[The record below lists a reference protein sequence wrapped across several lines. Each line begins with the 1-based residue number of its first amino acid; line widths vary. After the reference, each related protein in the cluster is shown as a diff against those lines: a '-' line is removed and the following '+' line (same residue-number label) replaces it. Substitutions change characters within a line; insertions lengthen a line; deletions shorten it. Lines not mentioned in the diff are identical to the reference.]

1 MRTKQN
7 DRIPYRTHLDGFSC
21 AYSDW
26 VCIEIASNG
35 DGICKKQ
42 LSSYK
47 KRRRNR
53 LDSRRRERDLG
64 LPTCTQR
71 VCGESTIIF
80 ENRDCLWKAS
90 YLPISLLLLLLLLLL
105 LVICPRRG
113 SASTTHTQFFHAQ
126 PRYRAGICLLVD
138 HMVTQ
143 WINDKLWYKLLS
155 TATDTSKP
163 KKRHRT
169 VVLFFFFVLLF
180 AF

>member
-1 MRTKQN
+1 MTGFRIGRTWMDSVVHTVIGFALRLLPMVMVYAKSNSPVTKRDDAIGLTHDGEREIWACQHAHN
-7 DRIPYRTHLDGFSC
+7 ACVVNPPSSLRIATAYGRHRTYPS
-21 AYSDW
+21 
-26 VCIEIASNG
+26 
-35 DGICKKQ
+35 
-42 LSSYK
+42 LSSSSSSY
-47 KRRRNR
+47 
-53 LDSRRRERDLG
+53 SSSARDADRHLH
-64 LPTCTQR
+64 
-71 VCGESTIIF
+71 
-80 ENRDCLWKAS
+80 
-90 YLPISLLLLLLLLLL
+90 SL
-105 LVICPRRG
+105 
-113 SASTTHTQFFHAQ
+113 HTQFFHAQ